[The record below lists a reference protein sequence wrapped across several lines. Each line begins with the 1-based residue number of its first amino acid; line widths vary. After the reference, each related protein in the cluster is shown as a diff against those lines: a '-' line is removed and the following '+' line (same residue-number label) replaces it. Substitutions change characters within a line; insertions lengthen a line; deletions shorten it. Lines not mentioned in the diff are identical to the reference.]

1 MTCVH
6 LRKLMQLCEEENIRL
21 ASSDLIHVVCQQ
33 CGVQEVCPAVLTDE
47 YDALER
53 RFVPESSLIAPVPSV
68 KS

>member
-6 LRKLMQLCEEENIRL
+6 LRKLLQLCEDESIRL

-47 YDALER
+47 YDAHER
-53 RFVPESSLIAPVPSV
+53 EFVPESSLIASLPSV